1 MGAEALAGTL
11 YSRVREEVLGRL
23 TPLST
28 YRLQLHKGFPFTA
41 ARQAVPYLARLGLTD
56 VYCSP

>member
-1 MGAEALAGTL
+1 MRLEGTEAAGEVGGMGAEALAGTL

-28 YRLQLHKGFPFTA
+28 YRL
-41 ARQAVPYLARLGLTD
+41 
-56 VYCSP
+56 